1 MSEPPRFSRS
11 DYLQHIHE
19 ACALIL
25 EYTRGMSKADFLKD
39 RKTQQAVL
47 LNFITIGE
55 AAALLAG
62 EHSAFVAST
71 PQIPWR
77 KMRGMLN
84 VMAHEYWSTMSTSFG
99 KLSRRAFPISV
110 PRLPNSCPRR
120 AGSSR

>member
-62 EHSAFVAST
+62 EHGAFVAST

-77 KMRGMLN
+77 KMRGMRN
-84 VMAHEYWSTMSTSFG
+84 VMAHEYWSINVDVVWETVATSIPDLGARIAELVST
-99 KLSRRAFPISV
+99 
-110 PRLPNSCPRR
+110 
-120 AGSSR
+120 